1 MESVAPAFS
10 VGMGSKGIGG
20 VLIGMG
26 GGGALTGVV
35 LSPGCW
41 DVTAL
46 YCFVKKPI
54 PPGELEWV
62 IEAPRVL
69 MGGVEGEVLGERFD
83 IRCRNLGVVAMV
95 WIRIWIGTEDG
106 KK

>member
-1 MESVAPAFS
+1 
-10 VGMGSKGIGG
+10 MGSKGMVG

-46 YCFVKKPI
+46 YCFFKKPI
-54 PPGELEWV
+54 PPGELE
-62 IEAPRVL
+62 
-69 MGGVEGEVLGERFD
+69 
-83 IRCRNLGVVAMV
+83 
-95 WIRIWIGTEDG
+95 
-106 KK
+106 